1 MKRKVKTLM
10 TKKQSKQVSKE
21 DLRQMKAYIK
31 YEQTAN
37 KAEIDR
43 KTDKY
48 SHLADIRNMD
58 CTIYSE
64 GDYNLFKMFV
74 ENKELFKDMYT
85 EEQWKSLE
93 AGVKLFELNGHQT
106 IQVKD
111 EHYDIVD
118 SLASEATIAEISK
131 KIGKKK

>member
-1 MKRKVKTLM
+1 M
-10 TKKQSKQVSKE
+10 TKKQNKQQITRE
-21 DLRQMKAYIK
+21 ELRQMKAFIK
-31 YEQTAN
+31 FEQTAN

-43 KTDKY
+43 RTDKY

-64 GDYNLFKMFV
+64 GDYLLFKMFV
-74 ENKELFKDMYT
+74 ENKETFKDMYT

-93 AGVKLFELNGHQT
+93 AGVKLYELNGHQT

-118 SLASEATIAEISK
+118 SLANEATIAEIAK
-131 KIGKKK
+131 KIGKKNK